1 MTLITFLPH
10 TPFKKK
16 NVLSFLICIVI
27 SMGKVETVNVLY
39 KNAIYGQTSKNYH
52 FFSSISSVVWCLS
65 IWHWE
70 IPFRHVGT
78 CSKRPKTEILRIGA
92 APPGGQISQIFFLK
106 SCNLASLIIPENIN
120 SVGSTNKPQS
130 TILWF
135 GKLP

>member
-52 FFSSISSVVWCLS
+52 FFFLPSALLFGACQFDTEKSHLGT
-65 IWHWE
+65 WE
-70 IPFRHVGT
+70 HVQNG
-78 CSKRPKTEILRIGA
+78 PK
-92 APPGGQISQIFFLK
+92 LK
-106 SCNLASLIIPENIN
+106 Y
-120 SVGSTNKPQS
+120 
-130 TILWF
+130 
-135 GKLP
+135 